1 MLRSRLLTVL
11 VAMVVAPVLASPVW
25 AEFEEGVHYQRL
37 PVAVDTRNP
46 QKVEVIEVFSY
57 ACIHCRN
64 FQREI
69 EQWHAAAPDH
79 VDFHRMPATFNEQW
93 AALAQAFYTA
103 EALGVTDKVH
113 AAIFSAIH
121 DRGKNVVDPA
131 LMAEV
136 FEQSAGVSSEQFNQ
150 VYRSFSV
157 RGRVQQAD
165 ARGRAYRLTGTPSM
179 IVDGMYRVDARMAGN
194 ASMTEVVDYLVAE
207 RRAAAAAAAAGD
219 AADGAARLAGASL
232 AGAR

>member
-1 MLRSRLLTVL
+1 MLRSRLLAVL
-11 VAMVVAPVLASPVW
+11 VAAMVASVLASPSW
-25 AEFEEGVHYQRL
+25 AEFQEGVHYQRL

-57 ACIHCRN
+57 ACIHCKN

-69 EQWHAAAPDH
+69 EQWQASAPSH
-79 VDFHRMPATFNEQW
+79 VDFHRMPATFNESW
-93 AALAQAFYTA
+93 AALAQAFYAA
-103 EALGVTDKVH
+103 EALGVTEQVH
-113 AAIFSAIH
+113 SPIFSAIH
-121 DRGKNVVDPA
+121 DRGANVADPG

-136 FEQSAGVSSEQFNQ
+136 FEASAGVSAEQFNQ

-165 ARGRAYRLTGTPSM
+165 ARGRAYRLTGTPTL

-194 ASMTEVVDYLVAE
+194 ASMLDVVDHLVAE
-207 RRAAAAAAAAGD
+207 RRAAAEAAAASAAGS
-219 AADGAARLAGASL
+219 GPSRLAGAQ
-232 AGAR
+232 